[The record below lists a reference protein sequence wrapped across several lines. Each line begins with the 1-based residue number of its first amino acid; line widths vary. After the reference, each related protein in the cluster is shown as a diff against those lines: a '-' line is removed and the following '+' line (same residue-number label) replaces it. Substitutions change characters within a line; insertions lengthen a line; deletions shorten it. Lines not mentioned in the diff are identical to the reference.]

1 MMIANKEQK
10 DEVVEYVSEYILLRE
25 GIRTE
30 AGQDVMLRI
39 CNEELYN
46 FLDFVFVLAN
56 EYNYTTGYE
65 IRRNVVD
72 TLYDIKTRAYN
83 KEGIQIYFYDLY
95 FLDMKYLYEEYAKDC
110 FSKQR
115 RGQIN
120 AGRV

>member
-1 MMIANKEQK
+1 MIANKEQK
-10 DEVVEYVSEYILLRE
+10 DEVVEHVSEYILLRE

-30 AGQDVMLRI
+30 AGHDVLLRI

-95 FLDMKYLYEEYAKDC
+95 FLDMQYLYEEYQKTPLAI
-110 FSKQR
+110 QR
-115 RGQIN
+115 KAQLKH
-120 AGRV
+120 GRI